1 MGLSMLRT
9 DKIHYE
15 TFQYNIGKAK
25 ALITIQDTLDKLVE
39 GKFDLS
45 QSFEKIGKGI
55 FQETEEKIQIN
66 EELTKRMEERIKN
79 NQKEIIDSIKSVEKI
94 FESLQTIYESP
105 LYQEAVVIVVS
116 SFETYLKDT
125 IVSLVTK
132 NRSVE
137 VKFFKELKDSLKYD
151 KLQEYDY
158 DWENLLGHLV
168 VENFNFYDIQQIDE
182 LYTRILKIDSIFRNK
197 SVKKRIQNFIKLRH
211 LIVHKSGIV
220 DNKFK
225 NDTQTKVPLNVPYP
239 VEKKYVLNMTSSISK
254 VVEDIEKNIREKEFS
269 KKEKGVGIE
278 QIK

>member
-1 MGLSMLRT
+1 MLRT

-39 GKFDLS
+39 GEFNFS
-45 QSFEKIGKGI
+45 QFFEKAGKDI

-66 EELTKRMEERIKN
+66 EDLRKRLEERIKN
-79 NQKEIIDSIKSVEKI
+79 NQKEIKELIKSLEKI
-94 FESLQTIYESP
+94 FESLQTVYERP

-132 NRSVE
+132 NSSVE
-137 VKFFKELKDSLKYD
+137 DKFFKELKDSLNYN
-151 KLQEYDY
+151 KLRESGY

-168 VENFNFYDIQQIDE
+168 VENFNFYDAQQIDK

-225 NDTQTKVPLNVPYP
+225 NDTQTKVPLNVPYQ
-239 VEKKYVLNMTSSISK
+239 VEKKYVLDMISSISK
-254 VVEDIEKNIREKEFS
+254 VVENIEKNIRENEFS

>member
-1 MGLSMLRT
+1 MLRT

-39 GKFDLS
+39 GKFDLGKF
-45 QSFEKIGKGI
+45 FEKIGMDI
-55 FQETEEKIQIN
+55 FQETEKKIQIN
-66 EELTKRMEERIKN
+66 EELTKRMEERIEN
-79 NQKEIIDSIKSVEKI
+79 NQKEIIESIKSLEKI

-125 IVSLVTK
+125 AVTLVTR

-137 VKFFKELKDSLKYD
+137 NKFFSELKDSLNYT
-151 KLQEYDY
+151 KLRESGY

-168 VENFNFYDIQQIDE
+168 VENFNFYDTQEIDK
-182 LYTRILKIDSIFRNK
+182 LYTRILKIDSIFRNRGM
-197 SVKKRIQNFIKLRH
+197 KKRIQNFIKLRH
-211 LIVHKSGIV
+211 LIVHKMGIV

-225 NDTQTKVPLNVPYP
+225 NDTQTKVPLNEPYP
-239 VEKKYVLNMTSSISK
+239 VEKKYVLDMISSISK
-254 VVEDIEKNIREKEFS
+254 VIEDIEKNIREKEFS
-269 KKEKGVGIE
+269 KKEAGVSIE
-278 QIK
+278 QI

>member
-1 MGLSMLRT
+1 MLRT

-39 GKFDLS
+39 GEFNFS
-45 QSFEKIGKGI
+45 QFFEKAGKDI

-66 EELTKRMEERIKN
+66 EDLRKRLEERIKN
-79 NQKEIIDSIKSVEKI
+79 NQKEIKELIKSLEKI
-94 FESLQTIYESP
+94 FESLQTVYERP

-137 VKFFKELKDSLKYD
+137 DKFFKELKDSLNYN
-151 KLQEYDY
+151 KLRESGY

-168 VENFNFYDIQQIDE
+168 VENFNFYDAQQIDK

-225 NDTQTKVPLNVPYP
+225 NDTQTKVPLNVPYQ
-239 VEKKYVLNMTSSISK
+239 VEKKYVLDMISSISK
-254 VVEDIEKNIREKEFS
+254 VVENIEKNIRENEFS

>member
-1 MGLSMLRT
+1 MLRT

-39 GKFDLS
+39 GEFNFS
-45 QSFEKIGKGI
+45 QFFEKAGKDI

-66 EELTKRMEERIKN
+66 EELTKRLEERIKN
-79 NQKEIIDSIKSVEKI
+79 NQKEIKELIKSLEKI
-94 FESLQTIYESP
+94 FESLQTVYERP

-137 VKFFKELKDSLKYD
+137 DKFFNELKDSLNYN
-151 KLQEYDY
+151 KLRESGY

-168 VENFNFYDIQQIDE
+168 VENFNFYDAQQIDK

-239 VEKKYVLNMTSSISK
+239 VEKKYVLDMISSISK
-254 VVEDIEKNIREKEFS
+254 VVENIEKNIRENEFS

-278 QIK
+278 QI